1 MSSFAGLHT
10 ALSGLVAQ
18 RYGLDVTGANVANAN
33 TPGYSRQR
41 VVMDPSTPVTTGTAV
56 FSRWDGPGTG
66 VRVTDLQR
74 VTDELVVQRVRQET
88 STAAFMDVDRAAWSR
103 LEVALGEPGDT
114 GLAARLSGF
123 WSAWQDLA
131 NSPGSA
137 AARSQ
142 VLQAGAGV
150 VDTLNAQG
158 TAVAQAWTDSRTQVD
173 QLVKEVNAT
182 ATAVADLNAAI
193 RDATAAGGSVNE
205 LLDRRDQLVLRLS
218 ELTGATARPSELGMV
233 DVYVGGTA
241 VVRGART
248 TPLALDPTSAGSI
261 DEVVAGG
268 AVRLTGAAGAPVDV
282 PGGRIGAL
290 VDSLQRTWPDVMGR
304 LDATAADVAAQVNA
318 VHGSGL
324 TQDGAAAAAFFT
336 SRDGGAVTARTLA
349 VAVTDTRQVAAAATG
364 AGPLDGSLADRL
376 GQLGQGPGAPDA
388 AWRRLVGEVGSAAQ
402 AATRR
407 STSQQVVVRDVNAA
421 REAVSGVDIDEE
433 LTNMVMFQRAYEGA
447 ARMLTAVD
455 EALDTLI
462 NRTGL
467 VGR

>member
-41 VVMDPSTPVTTGTAV
+41 VVMDPSTPVTTGTAL

-74 VTDELVVQRVRQET
+74 VNDELVTQRVRQET

-103 LEVALGEPGDT
+103 FEVALGEPGDT
-114 GLAARLSGF
+114 GLAARLSTF
-123 WSAWQDLA
+123 WSSWQDLA
-131 NSPGSA
+131 NSPGTA

-142 VLQAGAGV
+142 VLQAGAAV
-150 VDTLNAQG
+150 ADTLHGLGA
-158 TAVAQAWTDSRTQVD
+158 AVTQAWTDARAQVG
-173 QLVKEVNAT
+173 QLLGEVDAT
-182 ATAVADLNAAI
+182 ARAVADLNAAI

-205 LLDRRDQLVLRLS
+205 LLDQRDQLVLRLS
-218 ELTGATARPSELGMV
+218 ELTGATARPGDLGTV
-233 DVYVGGTA
+233 DVFVGGTA
-241 VVRGART
+241 VVRGDRT
-248 TPLALDPTSAGSI
+248 TGLSLSAGAAGSI
-261 DEVVAGG
+261 DEVLSGG
-268 AVRLTGAAGAPVDV
+268 AVSVTGAAGAPVDV

-290 VDSLQRTWPDVMGR
+290 LDSLHRTWPGVMQR
-304 LDATAADVAAQVNA
+304 LDATAADVASQVDT
-318 VHGSGL
+318 VHSTGL
-324 TQDGAAAAAFFT
+324 TQDGTAAGAFFT
-336 SRDGGAVTARTLA
+336 ASDGGPVTARSIT
-349 VAVTDTRQVAAAATG
+349 VAVTDPRDVAAASGG
-364 AGPLDGSLADRL
+364 AGALDGSLADAL
-376 GQLGQGPGAPDA
+376 GRIGQGPGSPDA
-388 AWRRLVGEVGSAAQ
+388 AWRQLVGDVGSAAQ
-402 AATRR
+402 AAERR
-407 STSQQVVVRDVNAA
+407 SDSQKVVVRDVTAA

-462 NRTGL
+462 NRTGV